1 MTGQNSFAAVLP
13 HAEVDRAEVDRAF
26 LLYQGLVRAIA
37 WKIHRR
43 VPQVVEIDDLI
54 AYGQIGLLEALQ
66 RFDED
71 RGLKFA
77 TFAWHR
83 VRGAI
88 LDGLAKMSWFD
99 RIEFEKG
106 GYEHAQAAGGSTRS
120 SETPSQRWAN
130 RSSFCEASFPGV
142 GDPPAARA
150 EHREVV
156 AFLMLAIADLPPR
169 EAGLLRGVFF
179 EGRTLS
185 EAARRVGISTAWA
198 SRLQNRTLADL
209 RIALDAHGF
218 GSS

>member
-1 MTGQNSFAAVLP
+1 MTVQDSSAATRR
-13 HAEVDRAEVDRAF
+13 HADVDRAF
-26 LLYQGLVRAIA
+26 LLSQGLVRAIA

-43 VPQVVEIDDLI
+43 VPHVVELDDLI

-66 RFDED
+66 RFDEE

-83 VRGAI
+83 VRGAM

-106 GYEHAQAAGGSTRS
+106 GYEHAQATGGSTRS
-120 SETPSQRWAN
+120 SETLSQRWATP
-130 RSSFCEASFPGV
+130 SPIGEASL
-142 GDPPAARA
+142 PAPDASPTARA

-156 AFLMLAIADLPPR
+156 AFLMSAIADLPPR

>member
-1 MTGQNSFAAVLP
+1 MTSHGA
-13 HAEVDRAEVDRAF
+13 DRDRTF

-43 VPQVVEIDDLI
+43 VPHAVEIDDLI
-54 AYGQIGLLEALQ
+54 AYGQIGLLEAMQ

-88 LDGLAKMSWFD
+88 LDGLAKMRWFD

-106 GYEHAQAAGGSTRS
+106 SYEQSQAAA
-120 SETPSQRWAN
+120 ETPSRPEKPSQPRTT
-130 RSSFCEASFPGV
+130 RSPLIAASLPSASESPG
-142 GDPPAARA
+142 ARA

-156 AFLMLAIADLPPR
+156 FFLMSAIANLPAR
-169 EAGLLRGVFF
+169 EARLLRGVFF

-185 EAARRVGISTAWA
+185 EAACRVGISAAWA

-209 RIALDAHGF
+209 RIALEANGF
-218 GSS
+218 GEP

>member
-1 MTGQNSFAAVLP
+1 MTGQNSFAAIRP
-13 HAEVDRAEVDRAF
+13 NAEVDRAF

-43 VPQVVEIDDLI
+43 VPHAVELDDLI
-54 AYGQIGLLEALQ
+54 AYVQIGLLEALQ

-106 GYEHAQAAGGSTRS
+106 DYEHPQAIAQSARST
-120 SETPSQRWAN
+120 ETQPKRWAN
-130 RSSFCEASFPGV
+130 RSSFSEASFPGV

-150 EHREVV
+150 EHREVA
-156 AFLMLAIADLPPR
+156 AFLMSAIADLLP
-169 EAGLLRGVFF
+169 
-179 EGRTLS
+179 
-185 EAARRVGISTAWA
+185 ARRGFCGGCFSRAGHFRRRPAVWA
-198 SRLQNRTLADL
+198 SAQPGRADCKTARWPTCGSLWNRTDSA
-209 RIALDAHGF
+209 RRSGVTT
-218 GSS
+218 

>member
-1 MTGQNSFAAVLP
+1 MTGKNSSAAIRH
-13 HAEVDRAEVDRAF
+13 HAELDRADLDGAF

-43 VPQVVEIDDLI
+43 VPHVVELDDLI

-71 RGLKFA
+71 RGLQFA

-99 RIEFEKG
+99 RMEFEKG
-106 GYEHAQAAGGSTRS
+106 SYEQTSSSFDAAESPSTRGVARCS
-120 SETPSQRWAN
+120 ISD
-130 RSSFCEASFPGV
+130 ASLLAATE
-142 GDPPAARA
+142 PPEVTAQ
-150 EHREVV
+150 HREVV
-156 AFLMLAIADLPPR
+156 AFLVSAIGDLPPR
-169 EAGLLRGVFF
+169 EARLLRGVFF

-185 EAARRVGISTAWA
+185 EAARRVGISTALA

-209 RIALDAHGF
+209 RIALEKHGY
-218 GSS
+218 G